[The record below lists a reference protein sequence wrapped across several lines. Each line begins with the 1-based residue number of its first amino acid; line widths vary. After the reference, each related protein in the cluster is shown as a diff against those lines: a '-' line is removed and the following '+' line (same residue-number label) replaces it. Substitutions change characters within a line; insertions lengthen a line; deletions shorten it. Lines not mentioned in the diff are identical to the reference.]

1 VRRPAECRR
10 AIKARTAGS
19 GVVADVFWVIHGI
32 EKLTATALASIA
44 MLEKRR
50 RKEQARPDQAGLG

>member
-1 VRRPAECRR
+1 M
-10 AIKARTAGS
+10 IKARTAGS

-44 MLEKRR
+44 MLEKTPA
-50 RKEQARPDQAGLG
+50 EITSPA